1 MQCCVLKALGAA
13 RVPCPACGQVGRS
26 VGAATVE
33 SILQPGAVALLGAE
47 PRFCRTR
54 DCDVVYY
61 GSDGS
66 CARKEQSRVRVGIK
80 EREHPVP
87 VCYCFA
93 FSKADIERELLQT
106 GSCTIAARIT
116 AEVKAGNCACE
127 IKNPSGA
134 CCLGDVNR
142 EIKEA
147 KLRFPSAGR
156 TGT

>member
-1 MQCCVLKALGAA
+1 
-13 RVPCPACGQVGRS
+13 
-26 VGAATVE
+26 TVE
-33 SILQPGAVALLGAE
+33 SILQPVALALLGAE

-80 EREHPVP
+80 EREHPVA
-87 VCYCFA
+87 VCYCFG
-93 FSKADIERELLQT
+93 FTKADIERELLQT
-106 GSCTIAARIT
+106 GGCTIAARIT

-134 CCLGDVNR
+134 CCLGDANR

-147 KLRFPSAGR
+147 KLRRSAAEA
-156 TGT
+156 GT